1 VLRANPRRPRLSRP
15 ESHRAA
21 IVLILLAACAGLYP
35 SGTQAAVQVEVN
47 GVGDEIESNV
57 RAMLGLVRFGKR
69 EDLSEGAVRRLYRRS
84 GSQVREA
91 LRPYGYYQPRIE
103 SELERSDGDW
113 VARFSIELGEPVEI
127 AAVDVRILGEGR
139 DEPRFRSIIENSPLR
154 AGRRLRHPEYDQ
166 LRSRLQ
172 SAAAA
177 LGYFEADF
185 ERHRLEVDPDAHS
198 ARIILHLQTG
208 PRYRFGTIELN
219 QNILEEDL
227 IDRIL
232 TIREGQYYDAD
243 ALLNTQYRLTDSLY
257 FSNVLVET
265 RPRDEDQLEVPVN
278 IETNPAAR
286 QRIRTG
292 IGYATDTRLRGILK
306 VDWRR
311 LNKAG
316 HSAGTELRLAQN
328 LSELTGRYR
337 IPIGDPI
344 KERLLFNAGYAQE
357 ELADLESRRT
367 TFGASHITMRGGGW
381 QRRIYTEL
389 VNERTRVADQPAV
402 RDLLVIPG
410 IGMEKLVADDIL
422 FPREGF
428 RARGDLRGSPTLL
441 GAPDSFLRIELE
453 ANRVDSIGEKWR
465 FFSRSSLGIG
475 LVDEL
480 GTLPASQRFFAGG
493 DQSVRGY
500 GFNTLG
506 PRDAEGNVIGGR
518 HLVFGSFEAER
529 LVWGRVALAAFVD
542 AGNALDDFGDGL
554 EASVGL
560 GVNVHTPV
568 GTVRISLARSVTE
581 SRGMRFHLTIRP
593 DL

>member
-1 VLRANPRRPRLSRP
+1 VHPASPRRPRFSGP
-15 ESHRAA
+15 ENHGAA
-21 IVLILLAACAGLYP
+21 IVLILLAACAGLCP
-35 SGTQAAVQVEVN
+35 SGAQAAVQVEIS
-47 GVGDEIESNV
+47 GVGDEIENNV
-57 RAMLGLVRFGKR
+57 RAMLGLVRFGTR

-84 GSQVREA
+84 KSQIREA

-103 SELERSDGDW
+103 SALERSDGDW
-113 VARFSIELGEPVEI
+113 VARFSIEVGEPVDITE
-127 AAVDVRILGEGR
+127 VDVRILGAGR
-139 DEPRFRSIIENSPLR
+139 DEPRFRSVIEKSPLR

-172 SAAAA
+172 STAAA
-177 LGYFEADF
+177 LGYFEAQF
-185 ERHRLEVDPDAHS
+185 ERHRLEVDPA
-198 ARIILHLQTG
+198 ARTARVVLHLQTG
-208 PRYRFGTIELN
+208 PRYRFGAIELE
-219 QNILEEDL
+219 QSILEEDL
-227 IDRIL
+227 LNRIL
-232 TIREGQYYDAD
+232 TIREGQYYDAE

-265 RPRDEDQLEVPVN
+265 RPREETELEVPVR
-278 IETNPAAR
+278 IETSPAAR

-344 KERLLFNAGYAQE
+344 KERLLFNTGYAQE

-389 VNERTRVADQPAV
+389 LHERTRVADQPAV

-410 IGMEKLVADDIL
+410 ISMEKLVADDIL
-422 FPREGF
+422 FPRKGF
-428 RARGDLRGSPTLL
+428 RARGDLRGSHTLL
-441 GAPDSFLRIELE
+441 GATDSFLRIELE

-518 HLVFGSFEAER
+518 HLVFGSVEAER

-542 AGNALDDFGDGL
+542 AGNALDEFGDGL